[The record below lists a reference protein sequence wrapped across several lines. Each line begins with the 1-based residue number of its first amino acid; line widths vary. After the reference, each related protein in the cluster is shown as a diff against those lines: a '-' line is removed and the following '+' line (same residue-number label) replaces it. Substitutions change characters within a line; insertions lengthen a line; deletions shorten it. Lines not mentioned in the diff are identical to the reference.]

1 MKKFLFTNVILGVST
16 LGLMGCAPAST
27 NTNKAVL
34 NIKTNTAVTNSNIK
48 TTMNSNMSSNMNKSV
63 SSGDQ
68 EFMDKVLQGGME
80 EVQMGGIATVKA
92 QNVEVKAFAQTM
104 INDHSRANNE
114 LRDLAKQIG
123 VTPIGGTNSEQQK
136 EMAELSKLSGAAFDK
151 EYVKKMVEAHE
162 KDVAEFQK
170 QADSGTDGNLKKFA
184 AETLLKLKMHLEM
197 IKKIQDKIK

>member
-1 MKKFLFTNVILGVST
+1 
-16 LGLMGCAPAST
+16 
-27 NTNKAVL
+27 
-34 NIKTNTAVTNSNIK
+34 
-48 TTMNSNMSSNMNKSV
+48 MNKSV

-123 VTPIGGTNSEQQK
+123 VTPVGGTNSEQQK